1 VRKKFFSL
9 ICIFFLISIGCLGQI
24 QIAEADTV
32 SETYQWK
39 PPPGD
44 HETFDVYVETED
56 AWQTDVSMTVLV
68 RCTLVGK
75 HWSFD
80 RVHIKW
86 TNVRISSLKLTFD
99 SENIEETAV
108 LENIGNYYERRINF
122 QVPSSKLSRGENVSS
137 SIFWSIKIDIVDNV
151 EWKHW
156 VYIGSNYDAP
166 LKVEI
171 FRPSL
176 STLETIVIVIVIV
189 AVGTVGIVI
198 LLRRRKKATS
208 QISTRS

>member
-32 SETYQWK
+32 SRTYHWK

-44 HETFDVYVETED
+44 HETFEVYVETED
-56 AWQTDVSMTVLV
+56 VWQTDVSMTVLV
-68 RCTLVGK
+68 RCTLVEK
-75 HWSFD
+75 HSAFD
-80 RVHIKW
+80 HVHIEW
-86 TNVRISSLKLTFD
+86 TNVRISSLKFTFD
-99 SENIEETAV
+99 SENIEETASFA
-108 LENIGNYYERRINF
+108 NIGNSYERRINF
-122 QVPSSKLSRGENVSS
+122 QVPSSKLSRGENVFLSV
-137 SIFWSIKIDIVDNV
+137 FWSIKIDIVDNV
-151 EWKHW
+151 QWKHW

-176 STLETIVIVIVIV
+176 STLETIIIAIVIAAI
-189 AVGTVGIVI
+189 GTVGIVI

-208 QISTRS
+208 QISTRP